1 MVEMEDILQCSDRLR
16 CCPVSWRKGKLHY
29 LPCFLGETMASTICQ
44 DDANFNFLRC
54 LNKCDGEVNGIA
66 NVVTNHSL
74 IFMDLRLKMLVVY
87 SLQLYL

>member
-1 MVEMEDILQCSDRLR
+1 
-16 CCPVSWRKGKLHY
+16 
-29 LPCFLGETMASTICQ
+29 MASTICQ

-74 IFMDLRLKMLVVY
+74 IFMDLWLKMLMVY
-87 SLQLYL
+87 GLQLYLWHWELQRMNINIPKKRKIESRKSLLLVVR

>member
-1 MVEMEDILQCSDRLR
+1 
-16 CCPVSWRKGKLHY
+16 
-29 LPCFLGETMASTICQ
+29 MASTICQ